1 MDIQKVIENRR
12 NIKKFKA
19 DKVDENLLK
28 SWLQSASM
36 APNHKMTEPWEIL
49 FIGPENRA
57 KLNHKTNFGNAPVVL
72 AILSKHG
79 SSDLERNENMAAVS
93 CFIQN
98 FMLMAWASGVGT
110 FWSSLGIS
118 PKVRDALN
126 VPDHYDV
133 VGILGVGFPEEV
145 PESKERTPIEMK
157 IKHLS

>member
-1 MDIQKVIENRR
+1 LDIQKVITNRR

-19 DKVDENLLK
+19 DKVDDDLLK

-49 FIGPENRA
+49 FIGPGNRA

-79 SSDLERNENMAAVS
+79 SSNVERNENIAAVS

-110 FWSSLGIS
+110 FWSSIGIS
-118 PKVRDALN
+118 SIVRDTLN
-126 VPDHYDV
+126 VPDNYDV

-145 PESKERTPIEMK
+145 PEAKERTPIEMK
-157 IKHLS
+157 IKYLS

>member
-1 MDIQKVIENRR
+1 MDIQKVITSRR
-12 NIKKFKA
+12 NIKKFKS
-19 DKVDENLLK
+19 DKMDQDLLK
-28 SWLQSASM
+28 SWLQAASM
-36 APNHKMTEPWEIL
+36 APNHKMTEPWEVL
-49 FIGPENRA
+49 FVGPETRA
-57 KLNHKTNFGNAPVVL
+57 KLNHKTDFGNAPVVL

-98 FMLMAWASGVGT
+98 FMLLAWASGVGT

-118 PKVRDALN
+118 DKARNTLH
-126 VPDHYDV
+126 VPDDYDV

-145 PESKERTPIEMK
+145 PAAKERTPIDRK